1 MNYKLEMGI
10 KILDAMDSGDLT
22 LLEELF
28 QNKER
33 NIMEVTPVEHWNWL
47 HKALLGFESNKPS
60 SDVINYLIN
69 FKDTSSTYW
78 EEVQEAEDYRIFK
91 IINRKDK
98 TEQFFIFTKRSY
110 NIFKIDY
117 KYPTFI

>member
-1 MNYKLEMGI
+1 MLTTDEFIDKFTKELLTDEDLE
-10 KILDAMDSGDLT
+10 D
-22 LLEELF
+22 
-28 QNKER
+28 
-33 NIMEVTPVEHWNWL
+33 
-47 HKALLGFESNKPS
+47 
-60 SDVINYLIN
+60 INYLIN

>member
-1 MNYKLEMGI
+1 MITTDEFIDKFYKELLTDEDLE
-10 KILDAMDSGDLT
+10 D
-22 LLEELF
+22 
-28 QNKER
+28 
-33 NIMEVTPVEHWNWL
+33 
-47 HKALLGFESNKPS
+47 
-60 SDVINYLIN
+60 INYLIN

>member
-1 MNYKLEMGI
+1 MITTDEFIDKFYKELLTDEDLE
-10 KILDAMDSGDLT
+10 D
-22 LLEELF
+22 
-28 QNKER
+28 N
-33 NIMEVTPVEHWNWL
+33 
-47 HKALLGFESNKPS
+47 
-60 SDVINYLIN
+60 NYLIN

>member
-1 MNYKLEMGI
+1 MITTDEFIDKFYKELLTDEDLE
-10 KILDAMDSGDLT
+10 D
-22 LLEELF
+22 
-28 QNKER
+28 
-33 NIMEVTPVEHWNWL
+33 
-47 HKALLGFESNKPS
+47 
-60 SDVINYLIN
+60 INYLIN

-117 KYPTFI
+117 KYSTFI